1 MPEHN
6 LAHAA
11 RERYDIAIVGG
22 GILGSMIL
30 LESALRGQRAVLL
43 ERGAFGGATS
53 ANSLR
58 ILHGGL
64 RYLQSLDLPRFF
76 ESVRERRWFLQTFP
90 DLTEPLACVMPLY
103 GRGMKRSAVL
113 RLALAINDMLSSQRN
128 RGVRADRH
136 LPPSRLCTAAEVRE
150 ACAFVEPAGL
160 TDGALWYD
168 ARMLDSGAIVREVL
182 SRATSVG
189 AVALDHVEVDGL
201 EVAAGRVAAVRASD
215 RRTSERFTFEA
226 ARVVNA
232 AGPWAP
238 QVLQRFGDRVPHDL
252 HFAVAWNLLVDRRMR
267 GSCAVALTAPHS
279 GAQTFFAYPS
289 GDQLLIGTGHAP
301 WGGDLDRIGP
311 DEQTLAQFLSAV
323 NAAAPALELTRSDV
337 RHVFAG
343 LLPTTAPG
351 SSSLTQRPTIIDHG
365 ARGGDRGLYTAVGIK
380 FTTSHDTASKLLKA
394 MGFRPARAPA
404 A

>member
-1 MPEHN
+1 M
-6 LAHAA
+6 
-11 RERYDIAIVGG
+11 V
-22 GILGSMIL
+22 L
-30 LESALRGQRAVLL
+30 LESALRGQRSVLL
-43 ERGAFGGATS
+43 ERGEFGAATS

-90 DLTEPLACVMPLY
+90 DLTEPLACLMPLY
-103 GRGMKRSAVL
+103 GRGMKRAAVL
-113 RLALAINDMLSSQRN
+113 RLALAINDALSSQRN
-128 RGVRADRH
+128 RGVRTDRH
-136 LPPSRLCTAAEVRE
+136 LPSSRLCTAAEVRD

-160 TDGALWYD
+160 TGGALWYD
-168 ARMLDSGAIVREVL
+168 ARLLDSGAIVREVL
-182 SRATSVG
+182 SRAESAG

-201 EVAAGRVAAVRASD
+201 EIAAGRVAGVRALD
-215 RRTSERFTFEA
+215 RGANERFTLEA
-226 ARVVNA
+226 ERVVNA

-238 QVLQRFGDRVPHDL
+238 QVLQRFGDRVSHDL
-252 HFAVAWNLLVDRRMR
+252 HFAVAWNLLVDRRMQR
-267 GSCAVALTAPHS
+267 SCAVALTAPHR

-289 GDQLLIGTGHAP
+289 GDELLIGTGHAP
-301 WGGDLDRIGP
+301 WGGDLERIGP
-311 DEQTLAQFLSAV
+311 DEQTLAEFLSAV

-365 ARGGDRGLYTAVGIK
+365 ARGGHRGLYTVVGIK
-380 FTTSHDTASKLLKA
+380 FTTSHDTASKLLRA
-394 MGFRPARAPA
+394 MN
-404 A
+404 

>member
-1 MPEHN
+1 MPERN

-22 GILGSMIL
+22 GILGSMVL
-30 LESALRGQRAVLL
+30 LESALRGQRTLLL
-43 ERGAFGGATS
+43 ERGDFGAATS

-90 DLTEPLACVMPLY
+90 ELTEPLACLMPLY
-103 GRGMKRSAVL
+103 GRGMKRAAVL
-113 RLALAINDMLSSQRN
+113 RLALAINDALSSQRN
-128 RGVRADRH
+128 HDVRTDRH

-150 ACAFVEPAGL
+150 ACQFVEPAGL
-160 TDGALWYD
+160 TNGALWYD
-168 ARMLDSGAIVREVL
+168 ARLLDSGAIVREVL
-182 SRATSVG
+182 SRATSAG

-201 EVAAGRVAAVRASD
+201 AVAAGRVAGVQARD
-215 RRTSERFTFEA
+215 RGTDERFTFEA
-226 ARVVNA
+226 ARIVNA

-238 QVLQRFGDRVPHDL
+238 QVLQRFGDPVPHGL
-252 HFAVAWNLLVDRRMR
+252 HFAVAWNLLVDRTMR
-267 GSCAVALTAPHS
+267 GSCAVALTAPQR

-301 WGGDLDRIGP
+301 WRGDLERIGP
-311 DEQTLAQFLSAV
+311 DAQTLAQFLSAV
-323 NAAAPALELTRSDV
+323 NAAAPAMKLQRSDV
-337 RHVFAG
+337 RHIFAG
-343 LLPTTAPG
+343 LLPTTGPG

-365 ARGGDRGLYTAVGIK
+365 ARGGDRGLYTVVGIK
-380 FTTSHDTASKLLKA
+380 FTTSHDTASKLLNV
-394 MGFRPARAPA
+394 MGLNPARARA

>member
-1 MPEHN
+1 MLERN
-6 LAHAA
+6 LARSA

-22 GILGSMIL
+22 GILGSMVL
-30 LESALRGQRAVLL
+30 LESALRGQRTVLL
-43 ERGAFGGATS
+43 ERSDFGAATS

-76 ESVRERRWFLQTFP
+76 ESVRERRWFLKTFP

-103 GRGMKRSAVL
+103 GRGMKRAAVM
-113 RLALAINDMLSSQRN
+113 RLALAINDTLSSRRN
-128 RGVRADRH
+128 QGVRADRH
-136 LPPSRLCTAAEVRE
+136 LPKSRLCTAAEVRE

-160 TDGALWYD
+160 THGALWYD
-168 ARMLDSGAIVREVL
+168 ARLLDSGAIVREVL
-182 SRATSVG
+182 SRAASAG
-189 AVALDHVEVDGL
+189 AVALDHVEADGL
-201 EVAAGRVAAVRASD
+201 AVAAGRVAGVQARDRA
-215 RRTSERFTFEA
+215 TNELFTFEA
-226 ARVVNA
+226 RRVVNA

-238 QVLQRFGDRVPHDL
+238 QVLQRFGDSVSHDL
-252 HFAVAWNLLVDRRMR
+252 HFAVAWNLLVDRTMP
-267 GSCAVALTAPHS
+267 GSCAVALTAPHR

-289 GDQLLIGTGHAP
+289 RDRLLIGTGHAP
-301 WGGDLDRIGP
+301 WGGDLERTGP
-311 DEQTLAQFLSAV
+311 DEPTLAQFLSAV
-323 NAAAPALELTRSDV
+323 NEAAPAMRLTRSDV

-365 ARGGDRGLYTAVGIK
+365 ALGGHRGLYTVVGIK

-394 MGFRPARAPA
+394 MS
-404 A
+404 

>member
-1 MPEHN
+1 MPERN
-6 LAHAA
+6 LARAA
-11 RERYDIAIVGG
+11 GERYDIAIVGG
-22 GILGSMIL
+22 GILGSMVL
-30 LESALRGQRAVLL
+30 LESALRGQRAVLI
-43 ERGAFGGATS
+43 ERGEFGAATS

-103 GRGMKRSAVL
+103 GRGMKRAAVL
-113 RLALAINDMLSSQRN
+113 RLALAINDTLSSQRN
-128 RGVRADRH
+128 RGVRADRC

-150 ACAFVEPAGL
+150 ACAFIEAAGL

-168 ARMLDSGAIVREVL
+168 ARLLDSGAIVREVL
-182 SRATSVG
+182 RRATSAG
-189 AVALDHVEVDGL
+189 AVALDHVEADGL
-201 EVAAGRVAAVRASD
+201 VAAGGRVAGVHVLD
-215 RRTSERFTFEA
+215 RGTNERFTLEA

-238 QVLQRFGDRVPHDL
+238 QVLDRFDDRVPHDL
-252 HFAVAWNLLVDRRMR
+252 HFAVAWNLLVDRKMR
-267 GSCAVALTAPHS
+267 GSCAVALTAPHG
-279 GAQTFFAYPS
+279 GAQTFFVYPS
-289 GDQLLIGTGHAP
+289 RDGLLIGTGHGP
-301 WGGDLDRIGP
+301 WGGDLERIGP

-323 NAAAPALELTRSDV
+323 NAAAPALELTRGDV

-365 ARGGDRGLYTAVGIK
+365 ARGGYRGLYTVVGIK

-394 MGFRPARAPA
+394 MGPNRAHAPA